1 MYLLPD
7 NNNSNQISTLQFIK
21 VDLIII
27 KRGRTFLNNN
37 VKDYFYFITNFNE
50 KHYLQHYEIKKN
62 WITYDMGIIRPQ
74 IRNL

>member
-7 NNNSNQISTLQFIK
+7 NNSNQISTLQFIK

-37 VKDYFYFITNFNE
+37 VKDYFFFITNFNE
-50 KHYLQHYEIKKN
+50 EHYL
-62 WITYDMGIIRPQ
+62 
-74 IRNL
+74 

>member
-21 VDLIII
+21 VDLIIK

-50 KHYLQHYEIKKN
+50 KHYL
-62 WITYDMGIIRPQ
+62 
-74 IRNL
+74 